1 MLELIVTKLKDE
13 TRAPLVWITTT
24 PIPSG
29 ACEPSMP
36 PRSQVDVLAYNAAAA
51 GVMAGD
57 KRVTS
62 CDVHETIMSQ
72 CGEGYEKC
80 DLTYCEGPHF
90 AEEGINLISERIQG
104 CINEALTGSN
114 SGGNSGGAAENSGSA
129 GVEAESESDSESGN
143 PENGGDEDVRKE
155 KKSNCDHVYGQECA
169 DDAGDYASCLYC
181 IHSNQDSFL
190 VLGCVQHG
198 MELVE
203 RFCGEPSAEE
213 GEGEEGRSE
222 EGGEEEGGEE
232 EGGGGEEEYKY
243 DYDNDYEE
251 NDDFVLVNYGTGEAG
266 TGDALWQ
273 KAEQQTPK
281 KAADAAGVDAH
292 GADHATRDH
301 ATGPVGEP
309 AVDLEMAKAQVS
321 ISDGDAL
328 AAPGKWV
335 PNAVNGSS
343 SQCSK

>member
-114 SGGNSGGAAENSGSA
+114 SGGDSGGAAENSGSA
-129 GVEAESESDSESGN
+129 GAEAESESDSESGN

-232 EGGGGEEEYKY
+232 EGGGGRRSINMTTTMITRRTRILYWLITVQGK
-243 DYDNDYEE
+243 
-251 NDDFVLVNYGTGEAG
+251 LVQGTLCGRKQSSRLPRRQRMQRVWMRMERMMPRG
-266 TGDALWQ
+266 QWESLQWISRW
-273 KAEQQTPK
+273 PRPRCLFLM
-281 KAADAAGVDAH
+281 V
-292 GADHATRDH
+292 TR
-301 ATGPVGEP
+301 
-309 AVDLEMAKAQVS
+309 LLLQVS
-321 ISDGDAL
+321 GF
-328 AAPGKWV
+328 PM
-335 PNAVNGSS
+335 
-343 SQCSK
+343 Q